1 MTARRVAFV
10 GLRVA
15 RAEVYAATV
24 SLYRDAVGLDVVR
37 TDGERSVRFRL
48 GDGTGLHVYGPAD
61 TDHLEFGDR
70 VCVGLWVDD
79 VEDCR
84 RRLASFGIAII
95 DAETQRDGQEAWFHY
110 RGPDGSI
117 GEILGPDIPGAGQQE
132 GSREERPPEGSRR
145 ALERGSA

>member
-15 RAEVYAATV
+15 QAEVYAATV

-79 VEDCR
+79 VDECR

-95 DAETQRDGQEAWFHY
+95 DARDATGRTGGMVPLSRARREY
-110 RGPDGSI
+110 RGDPRTGHPWRWPTGRI
-117 GEILGPDIPGAGQQE
+117 T
-132 GSREERPPEGSRR
+132 
-145 ALERGSA
+145 